1 MCRSKIER
9 SSTVSTPPLEPV
21 VANFADSLRTLKV
34 AASWLVYATD
44 HGVSV
49 NAAGVELPAQS
60 AAIVSAYEEY
70 AQT

>member
-1 MCRSKIER
+1 M
-9 SSTVSTPPLEPV
+9 